1 MQQKNPF
8 FFGSGLELTTGDFCG
23 REKEIAD
30 LRSDIEAGMNTLV
43 YASRRYG
50 KTSLLTEVLRRERKG
65 GRKGFYI
72 DLFGVAD
79 QNELMNR
86 YFNEFAR
93 SIEGAEEKVA
103 RLLLGLFTGVKP
115 DIEFRQEAAGEVA
128 LGLSVKR
135 SKREQTLAE
144 VIDLPFRYA
153 EKHGE
158 TIVVLIDEFQ
168 EIVGLGLEKKLRAFI
183 TQHGRKVSY
192 LFAGSKKSLLRQ
204 MVSESTR
211 PFYQS
216 LKVFPLG
223 GIPLED
229 WSPFVKAKFKK
240 TGRKIEGE
248 VIRQIFEI
256 SQGCPYYVQRLCYY
270 LWRETPEGGIAAES
284 ALAIALAHIVVEVRD
299 YQTPVWESLTPVQ
312 RKVAKVIASEADD
325 LYSRDVLLDNEL
337 TASQMQRGVAGL
349 LIKDVLEK
357 KANKLAFQDPL
368 FAYWLRRA

>member
-1 MQQKNPF
+1 MQNPF
-8 FFGSGLELTTGDFCG
+8 FFSSGLELAAGDFCG
-23 REKEIAD
+23 REKEIAE
-30 LRSDIEAGMNTLV
+30 LRGDIEAGMNTLV

-50 KTSLLTEVLRRERKG
+50 KTALLMEILRQERKG
-65 GRKGFYI
+65 GRKGFYL

-79 QNELMNR
+79 QNELMSR
-86 YFNEFAR
+86 YFAEFAR
-93 SIEGAEEKVA
+93 CIEGTEEKAV
-103 RLLLGLFTGVKP
+103 RLLLGLFSSVKP
-115 DIEFRQEAAGEVA
+115 DVELRQEPGGEFVI
-128 LGLSVKR
+128 GLSIKR

-158 TIVVLIDEFQ
+158 TIVVMIDEFQ

-183 TQHGRKVSY
+183 TQHGRKVAY

-216 LKVFPLG
+216 LKVFPLS

-248 VIRQIFEI
+248 AVQQIFEI
-256 SQGCPYYVQRLCYY
+256 SHGCPYYFQRLCYY

-284 ALAIALAHIVVEVRD
+284 ALATALAHIMVEARE

-312 RKVAKVIASEADD
+312 RKVAKVIASDGDD
-325 LYSRDVLLDNEL
+325 LYSREVLLDNEL
-337 TASQMQRGVAGL
+337 TASQMQRGVTGL
-349 LIKDVLEK
+349 LAKDVLEK
-357 KANKLAFQDPL
+357 MGNKIVFQDPL
-368 FAYWLRRA
+368 FGYWLRRA